1 MRNVSDIL
9 ARERNA
15 WAAYR
20 GYCVARMRVTIPGK
34 NDYHIAIFQG
44 DDRSRAL
51 FTVWRQFR
59 IELDGVSQPH
69 HKQNRMHAGRFS
81 IR

>member
-20 GYCVARMRVTIPGK
+20 DYVTNKMGPLAREV
-34 NDYHIAIFQG
+34 QG
-44 DDRSRAL
+44 DAASNAL

-59 IELDGVSQPH
+59 NELDGVSQPR

-81 IR
+81 TRRM